1 MEFGG
6 VIVELAV
13 RTEELCKSF
22 PIGRRMLHVLKG
34 INLQVPGGDFTA
46 IMGPSGSGK
55 STLLGLIGSLD
66 APTSGQ
72 IWIDGISIT
81 TMNENQL
88 AEVRSKKVGFV
99 FQFFNLITSLTALEN
114 VQLPAYASNSDSEER
129 AVELLELVGLH
140 NRMDHK
146 PSELSG
152 GEQQRVAI
160 ARALINDPA
169 IVLADEPTGNLDSDT
184 GNQVLD
190 LLCSMRTE
198 VDTTLILATHDP
210 DVAERA
216 SRVLHLKD
224 GVIR

>member
-1 MEFGG
+1 M
-6 VIVELAV
+6 ELAV

>member
-1 MEFGG
+1 M
-6 VIVELAV
+6 ELAV

-216 SRVLHLKD
+216 SGVLHLKD